1 MFKMSAKEHRA
12 AARAALSGRWGLA
25 IAAGL
30 VATAIMGG
38 MSFSFSFPA
47 NFENESFYES
57 FNYLS
62 TEEIIAVIAIMVSV
76 FAVIF
81 LIAYVWGSLYGMF
94 SSIIQAGYCS
104 FNLKL
109 VDDED
114 PAFRNL
120 FSQFRKSKAIIIA
133 YLLRFLFES
142 IGYMLFIV
150 PGIIISYNYALV
162 PFILADNP
170 CVSGKEA
177 LKMSREMMYGN
188 RWRLFCLQFSF
199 IGWILLTILSLGIGS
214 IWLTPYQNAALASF
228 YRELFPAKIEESP
241 EEITE

>member
-12 AARAALSGRWGLA
+12 AARAALSGSWGVA
-25 IAAGL
+25 IGAGL
-30 VATAIMGG
+30 VATAIIGG
-38 MSFSFSFPA
+38 GGGGGFSFSFPTS
-47 NFENESFYES
+47 FETESVNMSNEEAVKFV
-57 FNYLS
+57 L
-62 TEEIIAVIAIMVSV
+62 IALAL
-76 FAVIF
+76 FAVVFIGAY
-81 LIAYVWGSLYGMF
+81 LIAGAYGMF
-94 SSIIQAGYCS
+94 SSIIQAGYCF

-109 VDDED
+109 VDDEV

-120 FSQFRKSKAIIIA
+120 FSQFRKAKAIIIA
-133 YLLRFLFES
+133 YLLRFLFQTV
-142 IGYMLFIV
+142 GYMLFIV
-150 PGIIISYNYALV
+150 PGIIVSYNYALV

>member
-1 MFKMSAKEHRA
+1 MTAREHRQI
-12 AARAALSGRWGLA
+12 ARDALTGRWGLA

-38 MSFSFSFPA
+38 TSFSFSFPVSSDSGSG
-47 NFENESFYES
+47 EITWGSNES
-57 FNYLS
+57 
-62 TEEIIAVIAIMVSV
+62 IIKIILIALLFFAVV
-76 FAVIF
+76 FA
-81 LIAYVWGSLYGMF
+81 IAYVIGSIYGMF

-109 VDDED
+109 IDDDE
-114 PAFRNL
+114 PAFKNL
-120 FSQFRKSKAIIIA
+120 FSQFRKAKSIIIA

-150 PGIIISYNYALV
+150 PGIIVAYNYAMV

-170 CVSGKEA
+170 SVSGKEA
-177 LKMSREMMYGN
+177 LKMSKEMMYGN

-199 IGWILLTILSLGIGS
+199 IGWILLTILSLGVGS

-228 YRELFPAKIEESP
+228 YRELVPAKEQEIP

>member
-1 MFKMSAKEHRA
+1 MTASEHRE
-12 AARAALSGRWGLA
+12 AARGALSGRWGLA
-25 IAAGL
+25 IGTGL
-30 VATAIMGG
+30 VASALIGG
-38 MSFSFSFPA
+38 ASFSFSFPTS
-47 NFENESFYES
+47 FESESVNMSNEEAVKFV
-57 FNYLS
+57 L
-62 TEEIIAVIAIMVSV
+62 IALAL
-76 FAVIF
+76 FAVVFISAY
-81 LIAYVWGSLYGMF
+81 LIAGAYGMF
-94 SSIIQAGYCS
+94 SSIIQTGYCS

-109 VDDED
+109 VDDEV

-120 FSQFRKSKAIIIA
+120 FSQFRKAKAIIIA

-170 CVSGKEA
+170 SVSAKEA
-177 LKMSREMMYGN
+177 LRMSKEMMYGN

-199 IGWILLTILSLGIGS
+199 IGWILLTILSLGVGS

>member
-76 FAVIF
+76 FTVIF
-81 LIAYVWGSLYGMF
+81 LIAFPLPSKMPLNSPLLV
-94 SSIIQAGYCS
+94 A
-104 FNLKL
+104 NLLSPSHSML
-109 VDDED
+109 V
-114 PAFRNL
+114 AR
-120 FSQFRKSKAIIIA
+120 
-133 YLLRFLFES
+133 
-142 IGYMLFIV
+142 
-150 PGIIISYNYALV
+150 
-162 PFILADNP
+162 IL
-170 CVSGKEA
+170 
-177 LKMSREMMYGN
+177 
-188 RWRLFCLQFSF
+188 
-199 IGWILLTILSLGIGS
+199 
-214 IWLTPYQNAALASF
+214 
-228 YRELFPAKIEESP
+228 
-241 EEITE
+241 

>member
-38 MSFSFSFPA
+38 ASFSFSFPA
-47 NFENESFYES
+47 SFESGNINVSNEEAVK
-57 FNYLS
+57 
-62 TEEIIAVIAIMVSV
+62 IIVTVLLV
-76 FAVIF
+76 FAAVF
-81 LIAYVWGSLYGMF
+81 AIAFIAGSLYGIF

-109 VDDED
+109 IDYEE
-114 PAFRNL
+114 PAFRDL
-120 FSQFRKSKAIIIA
+120 FSQFRNAKSIIVA
-133 YLLRFLFES
+133 YLLRFAFEL

-150 PGIIISYNYALV
+150 PGIIISYNYAMV

-170 CVSGKEA
+170 SVSAKEA
-177 LKMSREMMYGN
+177 LRMSKEMMYGN
-188 RWRLFCLQFSF
+188 RWKLFCLQFSF
-199 IGWILLTILSLGIGS
+199 IGWILLTILSLGVGS

>member
-1 MFKMSAKEHRA
+1 MTASEHREL
-12 AARAALSGRWGLA
+12 ARGALSGRWGLA

-38 MSFSFSFPA
+38 GGGFSFSFPTS
-47 NFENESFYES
+47 FESGNINVSNEES
-57 FNYLS
+57 VK
-62 TEEIIAVIAIMVSV
+62 IIVTVLLV
-76 FAVIF
+76 FAAVF
-81 LIAYVWGSLYGMF
+81 AIAFIAGSIYGMF

-109 VDDED
+109 IDYEE
-114 PAFRNL
+114 PAFRDL
-120 FSQFRKSKAIIIA
+120 FSQFRNAKSIIVA
-133 YLLRFLFES
+133 YLLRFAFEL

-150 PGIIISYNYALV
+150 PGIIISYNYAMV
-162 PFILADNP
+162 PYILADDP
-170 CVSGKEA
+170 TVSAKEA
-177 LKMSREMMYGN
+177 LRMSKEMMYGN

-199 IGWILLTILSLGIGS
+199 IGWILLTLLSLGVGS

-228 YRELFPAKIEESP
+228 YRELVPAKIEESP

>member
-12 AARAALSGRWGLA
+12 AARAALSGSWGVA
-25 IAAGL
+25 IGAGL
-30 VATAIMGG
+30 VATAIIGG
-38 MSFSFSFPA
+38 GGGGGFRFSFPTS
-47 NFENESFYES
+47 FETESVNMSNEEAVKFV
-57 FNYLS
+57 L
-62 TEEIIAVIAIMVSV
+62 IALAL
-76 FAVIF
+76 FAVVFIGAY
-81 LIAYVWGSLYGMF
+81 LIAGAYGMF
-94 SSIIQAGYCS
+94 SSIIQTGYCS
-104 FNLKL
+104 FNLKM
-109 VDDED
+109 VDYDI
-114 PAFRNL
+114 PAFKDL
-120 FSQFRKSKAIIIA
+120 FSQFRKAKAIIIA
-133 YLLRFLFES
+133 YLLRFLFQTV
-142 IGYMLFIV
+142 GYMLFIV
-150 PGIIISYNYALV
+150 PGIIVSYNYALV

>member
-1 MFKMSAKEHRA
+1 MTARKHRQI
-12 AARAALSGRWGLA
+12 ARDALTGRWGLA

-30 VATAIMGG
+30 VATAIIGG
-38 MSFSFSFPA
+38 TSFSFSFPISSDA
-47 NFENESFYES
+47 GSGEITWGNNEATIKIV
-57 FNYLS
+57 L
-62 TEEIIAVIAIMVSV
+62 IALLF
-76 FAVIF
+76 FAVVF
-81 LIAYVWGSLYGMF
+81 LIAYVYGFLYGIF

-109 VDDED
+109 VDDEE

-120 FSQFRKSKAIIIA
+120 FSQFRKAKSIIIA
-133 YLLRFLFES
+133 YLLRFLFET

-150 PGIIISYNYALV
+150 PGIIVSYNYAMV

-170 CVSGKEA
+170 SVSGKEA
-177 LKMSREMMYGN
+177 LKMSKEMMYGN

-199 IGWILLTILSLGIGS
+199 IGWILLTVLSFGVGS

-228 YRELFPAKIEESP
+228 YRELVPAKIEEAA
-241 EEITE
+241 EEITEEITE